1 MKDVKKNIKLSEK
14 SKNNIKQI
22 EHSWKVEG
30 YKLTQKD
37 KEALQRIA
45 TKQSSAQEEVR
56 EILKKYQ
63 SGGGVKWDMTSLQTM
78 KRQRFLI

>member
-63 SGGGVKWDMTSLQTM
+63 SGGGVK
-78 KRQRFLI
+78 